1 MLMPQTRLPSV
12 GVLLLVSLLAG
23 LNLPLIFVGFTGMDQ
38 YGFFSLGLAAGW
50 PLILAAAANVALS
63 LLAYASYRAISELR
77 PDTGFAAR
85 LYEIQGGLRRYALL
99 FGPPVALAMLPSL
112 LLTSYGAKPY
122 FIFVGVGT
130 AGFLGIAAALKDGQ
144 VRLHPEIARYWFI
157 SGAIALLLLLA
168 VWIAGMLVLHYVS
181 QIAPTGNFLW
191 SWDFSWDS
199 LGYPPEQ
206 FDQRQRTAFLAFTA
220 AGAGCMTLIPIGL
233 FLGPLS
239 RRASAT
245 AMQDEAPQ
253 VRQGQ
258 PAVPEPPPPPPWPA
272 PENLDGESPPDWAD
286 AVLSVLA
293 GEHNQ
298 SSDEPDFVASLN
310 GREIA
315 ISARQYEGLLADKE
329 RLLQEAGLLVD
340 KASGTAFV
348 NDVGNWK
355 RIAFRGRLKG
365 PFLLL
370 CLYARHPG
378 RRFTSSELESLLRME
393 LPDRSDLNV
402 SNFFAQLQKRQ
413 SPRVPVRRD
422 AEGSYIPET
431 VNICFLDNRP
441 GVRPAML
448 TASDSTRL

>member
-1 MLMPQTRLPSV
+1 MLMPQPRLPSI
-12 GVLLLVSLLAG
+12 GALLLVSLLAG
-23 LNLPLIFVGFTGMDQ
+23 LNLPLIFAGFTGMDQ
-38 YGFFSLGLAAGW
+38 YGFFALGLAAGW
-50 PLILAAAANVALS
+50 PLMLAATANVALS

-85 LYEIQGGLRRYALL
+85 FYERQGVLGRYALL
-99 FGPPVALAMLPSL
+99 FGPPAALAMLPSL

-130 AGFLGIAAALKDGQ
+130 VGFLGIAAALKDGQ
-144 VRLHPEIARYWFI
+144 IRLHPEIVRYWFI

-168 VWIAGMLVLHYVS
+168 MWIAGMLVLRYVS
-181 QIAPTGNFLW
+181 QIAPIGNFLW
-191 SWDFSWDS
+191 TWDFSWSS

-206 FDQRQRTAFLAFTA
+206 FDQFQRTAFLALTA
-220 AGAGCMTLIPIGL
+220 AGAGCIALIPIGL
-233 FLGPLS
+233 GLGPLL

-245 AMQDEAPQ
+245 ATTDETPQ
-253 VRQGQ
+253 AQQSRPV
-258 PAVPEPPPPPPWPA
+258 ATEPPLQQLQPA
-272 PENLDGESPPDWAD
+272 PENLDRESVPDWAE
-286 AVLSVLA
+286 AVVSVLL
-293 GEHNQ
+293 GEQ
-298 SSDEPDFVASLN
+298 GQTRDEPDFVVSLN

-315 ISARQYEGLLADKE
+315 IGARQYEGLLADKE

-348 NDVGNWK
+348 NDGGNWK

-378 RRFTSSELESLLRME
+378 RRFTSSELESLLRTE

-413 SPRVPVRRD
+413 SPPVPVRRD
-422 AEGSYIPET
+422 ADGSYIPET

-441 GVRPAML
+441 GARPAML
-448 TASDSTRL
+448 TASDNTRL

>member
-1 MLMPQTRLPSV
+1 MPQPRLPSM
-12 GVLLLVSLLAG
+12 GLMLLALLLAG
-23 LNLPLIFVGFTGMDQ
+23 LNLPLIFAGFTGMDQ
-38 YGFFSLGLAAGW
+38 YGFFTLGLATGW
-50 PLILAAAANVALS
+50 PLALAAAANVALS
-63 LLAYASYRAISELR
+63 LLAYASYRAIGELR

-85 LYEIQGGLRRYALL
+85 LYERQGVLGRYALL

-157 SGAIALLLLLA
+157 SGAIAFLLLLA
-168 VWIAGMLVLHYVS
+168 AWIAGMLILHYVS
-181 QIAPTGNFLW
+181 QIAPIGNFLW
-191 SWDFSWDS
+191 TWDFSWGS
-199 LGYPPEQ
+199 LGYSPEQ
-206 FDQRQRTAFLAFTA
+206 FGQRQRSAFLALTA
-220 AGAGCMTLIPIGL
+220 AGAGCIALVPIGL
-233 FLGPLS
+233 GLGPLL
-239 RRASAT
+239 RRPSAT
-245 AMQDEAPQ
+245 ATPDEIPQ
-253 VRQGQ
+253 ARQGQ
-258 PAVPEPPPPPPWPA
+258 PAVPEPPTPQPWPA
-272 PENLDGESPPDWAD
+272 PENLDGEPPPDWAE
-286 AVLSVLA
+286 AVLRVMA
-293 GEHNQ
+293 GEQGQ
-298 SSDEPDFVASLN
+298 SRDEPDFVVSLN
-310 GREIA
+310 GREVA
-315 ISARQYEGLLADKE
+315 IGARQYEGLLADKE

-348 NDVGNWK
+348 NDGGNWK
-355 RIAFRGRLKG
+355 RIAFRGKLKG